1 MKTPKLVETSLG
13 ASSHVG
19 CSSSPLSSPS
29 HVTVLPFASRQA
41 PVHPRSHIGVRSV
54 DAGFSRRHASAGD
67 WPTQI
72 EGNHDSNDSNRPET
86 SLTARRRRRM
96 ARKRDS
102 RRVPDGR
109 GKGIA
114 KSGSRRW
121 RAARGRPRVTAVRM
135 EC

>member
-29 HVTVLPFASRQA
+29 HVTVLPFASCQA
-41 PVHPRSHIGVRSV
+41 PVHARSHIGVRSV

-72 EGNHDSNDSNRPET
+72 EGNHSIRMIQT
-86 SLTARRRRRM
+86 VRRRR
-96 ARKRDS
+96 S
-102 RRVPDGR
+102 LLDGDDGWR
-109 GKGIA
+109 ENATLAECRTGVGKGLRNQGA
-114 KSGSRRW
+114 DGGGQL
-121 RAARGRPRVTAVRM
+121 AAGR
-135 EC
+135 E